1 MFSKT
6 FLLLKHLYYFSSNAR
21 RNLKGISGNV
31 IIFHLLA
38 GKEKVKNSISLLLQN
53 QNYFINIPSNSII
66 LLALRYSLHPSPYV
80 LSQLSK
86 ISWSREASRS
96 SMHGKKIV
104 ELDDAQYFT
113 IVFRRKK
120 KKKCICMCI
129 YMYTRM
135 KYSSW
140 QALTHIESH
149 GWVEQFEPPMFSDD
163 GDTFLTILPKKQHD
177 GSYWRHAV
185 AITNVSS
192 ATPRKT
198 ALTSGRFVVTEIVSW
213 DQKKSYL

>member
-1 MFSKT
+1 
-6 FLLLKHLYYFSSNAR
+6 
-21 RNLKGISGNV
+21 
-31 IIFHLLA
+31 
-38 GKEKVKNSISLLLQN
+38 
-53 QNYFINIPSNSII
+53 
-66 LLALRYSLHPSPYV
+66 
-80 LSQLSK
+80 
-86 ISWSREASRS
+86 
-96 SMHGKKIV
+96 MHGKKIV

-120 KKKCICMCI
+120 KKKCICIYI

>member
-1 MFSKT
+1 MHYDILFTRHHT
-6 FLLLKHLYYFSSNAR
+6 FYH
-21 RNLKGISGNV
+21 
-31 IIFHLLA
+31 
-38 GKEKVKNSISLLLQN
+38 
-53 QNYFINIPSNSII
+53 NYPKFPS
-66 LLALRYSLHPSPYV
+66 
-80 LSQLSK
+80 
-86 ISWSREASRS
+86 SWSREASRS

-120 KKKCICMCI
+120 KEKHVYVCV